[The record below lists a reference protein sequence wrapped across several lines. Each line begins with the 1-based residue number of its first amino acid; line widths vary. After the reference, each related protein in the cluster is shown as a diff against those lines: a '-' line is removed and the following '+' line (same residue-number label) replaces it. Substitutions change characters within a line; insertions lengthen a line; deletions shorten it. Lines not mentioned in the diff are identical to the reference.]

1 MKTTKLLLSI
11 LCCFIA
17 SSLSATIYTV
27 NAGSYYYAPASLTV
41 NVGDTVEW
49 INDGGMHDVNANIDS
64 QTGLSFNNPVS
75 FQSNVSNTS
84 GGIIYTH
91 VFTVAGT
98 YNYDCSVGSHA
109 ANGMVGAINV
119 NSSNTIYD
127 IVSNSVNH
135 TTLKAAV
142 DACALDGV
150 LSGTGPLTLFA
161 PTDAAFNLLPAGTV
175 TALLNDIPQLTNILK
190 HHVVGSSVMSTMLSN
205 NQVVT
210 TLYGDVTV
218 TISSMGDV
226 FIDNAQVTV
235 ADIVA
240 DNGVVHIID
249 AVLLPTIDCAGIVD
263 GTALVDS
270 CGTCQQAYIY
280 TFQTNTPTFVDNAN
294 ILVAG
299 VDYNPATQVLIYPND
314 QNNPLWVGDP
324 ALCPANTIYD
334 IVSNSVDHTTLKTAI
349 DACALD
355 GVLSGS
361 GPFTLFAPTDAAFN
375 LLPAGTITAL
385 LNDIPALTDIL
396 KHHVVAD
403 SVMSSMLANNQPVT
417 TLLGTDVTVTISG
430 GNVYIDNAMVT
441 LADLVADNGVVH
453 VIDAVLIPSTPTNSI
468 YDIVSN
474 SPSHTTLKTAIDAC
488 ALDGVLSGSGPF
500 TLFAP
505 TDAAFN
511 LLPAGTVT
519 ALLNDIPQL
528 TDILKH
534 HVVADSVM
542 SGMLTNNQIVT
553 TLHGTDVTV
562 TISGGNV
569 YIDNAMVTLADLVAD
584 NGVVHVIDAV
594 LLPPTNTVYDI
605 VSNSPDHTTLKAAID
620 ACSLDGV
627 LSGPGPFTLFAPT
640 DAAFN
645 LLPAGTVTALLNDI
659 PQLTD
664 ILKHHVVGSS
674 VMSTMLSN
682 NQVVTTLNGTD
693 ITVTINSMGDVF
705 IDNAQVV
712 VADIVADNGVVHVID
727 AVLLPSTTSINEG
740 VYSIKQEFLYTL
752 NLLGEK
758 VINSIKNQI
767 VFDIY
772 SDGSVVKRFVK

>member
-403 SVMSSMLANNQPVT
+403 SVMS
-417 TLLGTDVTVTISG
+417 
-430 GNVYIDNAMVT
+430 
-441 LADLVADNGVVH
+441 
-453 VIDAVLIPSTPTNSI
+453 
-468 YDIVSN
+468 
-474 SPSHTTLKTAIDAC
+474 
-488 ALDGVLSGSGPF
+488 
-500 TLFAP
+500 
-505 TDAAFN
+505 
-511 LLPAGTVT
+511 
-519 ALLNDIPQL
+519 
-528 TDILKH
+528 
-534 HVVADSVM
+534 
-542 SGMLTNNQIVT
+542 GMLTNNQIVT

>member
-127 IVSNSVNH
+127 IVSNSV
-135 TTLKAAV
+135 
-142 DACALDGV
+142 
-150 LSGTGPLTLFA
+150 
-161 PTDAAFNLLPAGTV
+161 
-175 TALLNDIPQLTNILK
+175 
-190 HHVVGSSVMSTMLSN
+190 
-205 NQVVT
+205 
-210 TLYGDVTV
+210 
-218 TISSMGDV
+218 
-226 FIDNAQVTV
+226 
-235 ADIVA
+235 
-240 DNGVVHIID
+240 
-249 AVLLPTIDCAGIVD
+249 
-263 GTALVDS
+263 
-270 CGTCQQAYIY
+270 
-280 TFQTNTPTFVDNAN
+280 
-294 ILVAG
+294 
-299 VDYNPATQVLIYPND
+299 
-314 QNNPLWVGDP
+314 
-324 ALCPANTIYD
+324 
-334 IVSNSVDHTTLKTAI
+334 DHTTLKTAI

-375 LLPAGTITAL
+375 LLPAGTVTAL
-385 LNDIPALTDIL
+385 LNDIPQLTDIL

-403 SVMSSMLANNQPVT
+403 SVMSGMLTNNQIVT
-417 TLLGTDVTVTISG
+417 TLHGTDVTVTISG

>member
-127 IVSNSVNH
+127 IVSNSVN
-135 TTLKAAV
+135 
-142 DACALDGV
+142 
-150 LSGTGPLTLFA
+150 
-161 PTDAAFNLLPAGTV
+161 
-175 TALLNDIPQLTNILK
+175 
-190 HHVVGSSVMSTMLSN
+190 
-205 NQVVT
+205 
-210 TLYGDVTV
+210 
-218 TISSMGDV
+218 
-226 FIDNAQVTV
+226 
-235 ADIVA
+235 
-240 DNGVVHIID
+240 
-249 AVLLPTIDCAGIVD
+249 
-263 GTALVDS
+263 
-270 CGTCQQAYIY
+270 
-280 TFQTNTPTFVDNAN
+280 
-294 ILVAG
+294 
-299 VDYNPATQVLIYPND
+299 
-314 QNNPLWVGDP
+314 
-324 ALCPANTIYD
+324 
-334 IVSNSVDHTTLKTAI
+334 HTTLKTAI